1 MCPEFLLAIL
11 YFTILFLV
19 NSFLWKVL
27 QSYAQKIQFVEKIKR
42 ISSLKLEKKGLLS
55 FLLSPFRK
63 EKNSFSSFSS
73 LKTCSQPKDLI
84 LLGATYDYLRSE
96 RKQSSQKNS
105 FFDLFSLQFLEGKQS
120 IG

>member
-27 QSYAQKIQFVEKIKR
+27 QSYAQKIQFVEKMKKM
-42 ISSLKLEKKGLLS
+42 SSLKLERGILLS
-55 FLLSPFRK
+55 FLLSPLKK
-63 EKNSFSSFSS
+63 EKNLFSVFSS
-73 LKTCSQPKDLI
+73 LKTYSQPKDLI
-84 LLGATYDYLRSE
+84 LLGATYEYLRSE
-96 RKQSSQKNS
+96 RKQFSQKDS
-105 FFDLFSLQFLEGKQS
+105 FFELFSLQFLEGKQL

>member
-27 QSYAQKIQFVEKIKR
+27 QSYTQKIKFVEKIKK
-42 ISSLKLEKKGLLS
+42 ISSLKLEKKSLLS
-55 FLLSPFRK
+55 FLLSPFKK
-63 EKNSFSSFSS
+63 EKNSFSIFSS
-73 LKTCSQPKDLI
+73 LKTYSQPKDLI
-84 LLGATYDYLRSE
+84 LLGATYEYLRSE
-96 RKQSSQKNS
+96 RKQFSQKDS
-105 FFDLFSLQFLEGKQS
+105 FFELFSLQFLEGKQL

>member
-27 QSYAQKIQFVEKIKR
+27 QSYIQKIQFVEKMKKM
-42 ISSLKLEKKGLLS
+42 SLLKLEKKGLLS
-55 FLLSPFRK
+55 LLLSLFKK
-63 EKNSFSSFSS
+63 EKKSFSVFSS
-73 LKTCSQPKDLI
+73 LKTYSQPKDLI
-84 LLGATYDYLRSE
+84 LLGTTYEYLKKE
-96 RKQSSQKNS
+96 RKQFSQKDS
-105 FFDLFSLQFLEGKQS
+105 FFDLFSLQFLEGKQL